1 MIKLYIKYI
10 SVGIINTIFGVTA
23 YLFFLKIL
31 NNYFF
36 AITLSTFVGVLFNY
50 VTYSKGVFKSSSNK
64 SFIRFILNYACMYVL
79 CLALIYF
86 FSTKGL
92 DADVA
97 GAISIIIISAINFF
111 ILKAIVYAKH

>member
-64 SFIRFILNYACMYVL
+64 PLIRFILNNACMYVL

>member
-10 SVGIINTIFGVTA
+10 AVGIINTIFGVTA

-36 AITLSTFVGVLFNY
+36 AITLSTLVGVLFNY
-50 VTYSKGVFKSSSNK
+50 VTYSKGVFKSSSKK
-64 SFIRFILNYACMYVL
+64 SFIRFIINYSCMYVL
-79 CLALIYF
+79 SLVLIYF
-86 FSTKGL
+86 FLTKGL
-92 DADVA
+92 EVDVA

-111 ILKAIVYAKH
+111 TLKAIVYAKH

>member
-1 MIKLYIKYI
+1 MVKLYIKFI
-10 SVGIINTIFGVTA
+10 AVGMVNTIFGVIA

-36 AITLSTFVGVLFNY
+36 AITLSTFIGVLFNY
-50 VTYSKGVFKSSSNK
+50 FTYSKGVFKTSSKN

-79 CLALIYF
+79 CLVLIYF

-92 DADVA
+92 EADVA

-111 ILKAIVYAKH
+111 TLKVIVYAKY